1 MTIDPRHQHLLNGP
15 RSNGHMPIIGD
26 EVAEYGHTID
36 WARIWRL
43 TTEAVAVALAITAV
57 CLCLAWR

>member
-1 MTIDPRHQHLLNGP
+1 
-15 RSNGHMPIIGD
+15 MPIIGD